1 MVQGRVCRAGTLRL
15 ALFAS
20 NRVFSF
26 CYAMAHVLCHPGA
39 AARTMPGINLREQLL
54 CEVRKV
60 IVPDVGRL
68 TLDDKAQTAAR
79 AGGGQAVRF

>member
-15 ALFAS
+15 ALVAS

-26 CYAMAHVLCHPGA
+26 CYAMAHVLRHPGA
-39 AARTMPGINLREQLL
+39 AARTMFGIYLGEQLL

-68 TLDDKAQTAAR
+68 TLGNKAQTAAR
-79 AGGGQAVRF
+79 AGGGLAVRF

>member
-15 ALFAS
+15 ALAAS

-26 CYAMAHVLCHPGA
+26 CYAMAHVLRHLGA
-39 AARTMPGINLREQLL
+39 AARTMFGIYLREQLL

-68 TLDDKAQTAAR
+68 TLNDKAQTAAR
-79 AGGGQAVRF
+79 AGGGLAVRF